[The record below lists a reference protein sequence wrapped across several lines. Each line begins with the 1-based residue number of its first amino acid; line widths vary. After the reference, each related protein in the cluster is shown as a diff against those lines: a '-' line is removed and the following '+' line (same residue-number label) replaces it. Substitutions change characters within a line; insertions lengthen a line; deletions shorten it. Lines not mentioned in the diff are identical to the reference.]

1 MFSYEFKI
9 RKLGKS
15 SKLKAFV
22 TIVVDG
28 IMELHGFKIIEG
40 SNGLFVTPPSHKG
53 VAMIDGVETEK
64 YYDDITFSGEEGA
77 DIFREIKQQIL
88 SEYSSGSSN
97 FSRGDAAKAHAAKA
111 IKSKEPDV
119 EVEVV
124 EPKKSA
130 APAKSK
136 ETAPE
141 RTRKPLWGF

>member
-97 FSRGDAAKAHAAKA
+97 PSRGDAAKAHVAKSTKA
-111 IKSKEPDV
+111 KEPDI

-124 EPKKSA
+124 QPKENTPVKQ
-130 APAKSK
+130 K